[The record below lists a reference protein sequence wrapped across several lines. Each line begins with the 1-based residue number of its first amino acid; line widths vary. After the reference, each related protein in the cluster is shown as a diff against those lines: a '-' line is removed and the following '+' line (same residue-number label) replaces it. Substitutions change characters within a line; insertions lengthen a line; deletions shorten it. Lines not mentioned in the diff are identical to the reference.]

1 MLVICPH
8 DLNVGSLLK
17 VMRGKPVQSA
27 DFFYANGE
35 KSILFKLNPKAETNH
50 PAKPIL
56 WSSIETVSGLFCDL
70 RVIKIKQC

>member
-1 MLVICPH
+1 
-8 DLNVGSLLK
+8 
-17 VMRGKPVQSA
+17 MRGKPVQSA